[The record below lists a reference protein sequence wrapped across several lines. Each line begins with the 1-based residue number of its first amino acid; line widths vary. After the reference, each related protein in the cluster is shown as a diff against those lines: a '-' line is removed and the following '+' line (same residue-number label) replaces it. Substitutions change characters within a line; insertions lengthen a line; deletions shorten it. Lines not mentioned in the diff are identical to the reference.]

1 MTKRK
6 EIFFIVLVTLFS
18 LLLCGCSLTNDRK
31 ACTLSYDDYLNI
43 VQANNYDVSEY
54 ELSLESYPVKQ
65 IDVKKGKNFTASYQ
79 IFSSSQ
85 AVDDIYKNTKKYYAR
100 SCDLKEEFDN
110 GVVFQENLKQV
121 TIIKSNKSILTM
133 EDSTDNFMQTE
144 KLLNLAPN

>member
-6 EIFFIVLVTLFS
+6 EILFIVLVAFFS
-18 LLLCGCSLTNDRK
+18 FLLYGCSLTNDRK
-31 ACTLSYDDYLNI
+31 SCTLSYDDYLNI
-43 VQANNYDVSEY
+43 VQTNNYDVSEY

-110 GVVFQENLKQV
+110 GVVFQDGSKQI
-121 TIIKSNKSILTM
+121 TMIKSNKSILTM
-133 EDSTDNFMQTE
+133 EDSTDDFIQTE
-144 KLLNLAPN
+144 VLLDLATN

>member
-18 LLLCGCSLTNDRK
+18 FLLCGCSLTNDRK

-85 AVDDIYKNTKKYYAR
+85 AVDDIYKNTKKY
-100 SCDLKEEFDN
+100 
-110 GVVFQENLKQV
+110 
-121 TIIKSNKSILTM
+121 
-133 EDSTDNFMQTE
+133 
-144 KLLNLAPN
+144 